1 MVSIS
6 NVFFYIFSNGDALQL
21 RIRIKYFVLSV
32 IDGDTVRAS
41 NVAPMG
47 HQVFNVFVDLVTL
60 YCHDLIPIYTS
71 YIAIEAYVLKAI
83 LTYCAYRCIYS
94 IIPLTR
100 HACFHCAIVMFGC
113 CIFLFVCVLSCLL
126 CTPIPFCA
134 YLICFTFIKNNQMY
148 LTVCLCAG
156 YHNHIRTYSI

>member
-6 NVFFYIFSNGDALQL
+6 NVFFNIFSDVDALQL
-21 RIRIKYFVLSV
+21 RIRLKYFVLSV

-100 HACFHCAIVMFGC
+100 HACFHCAIMSCLVVAYF
-113 CIFLFVCVLSCLL
+113 FLFVCYLVCYVHPSHSVLTLFVSHLL
-126 CTPIPFCA
+126 KITKCI
-134 YLICFTFIKNNQMY
+134 
-148 LTVCLCAG
+148 
-156 YHNHIRTYSI
+156 